1 MCTYMYLYQITVK
14 QGLLIHLYFFD
25 EKPKVNIQS
34 GHFFGSELENLKIYF
49 KNIVFLTL
57 QARRIKLVTESWPV
71 SASLRKWSRRD
82 WAA

>member
-49 KNIVFLTL
+49 KNIVFF
-57 QARRIKLVTESWPV
+57 
-71 SASLRKWSRRD
+71 
-82 WAA
+82 